1 MNLTAILNVGRLA
14 KAANATARLAKAIGG
29 KVVPV
34 LLELVRLENDISGA
48 GNGERK
54 LQLLLEWAV
63 DKQFFNREQA
73 ELVEEFASAIVAI
86 LNALKVF
93 KK

>member
-48 GNGERK
+48 GKGERK
-54 LQLLLEWAV
+54 LQLLLEWAG
-63 DKQFFNREQA
+63 KQFFTAEQA
-73 ELVEEFASAIVAI
+73 ELVEEFAGAIVAI